1 MKNDKVKILQN
12 LSLLSYIGIMMLV
25 PILAAVYLGN
35 FLDKKFDTG
44 NIFLMIFIL
53 LGVTSGFLNVY
64 KIVMKDIKK
73 KKK

>member
-25 PILAAVYLGN
+25 PILVAVYLGN

-44 NIFLMIFIL
+44 HIFLMIFIL